1 MSFREDREE
10 AKQMKKRIV
19 SLMICVALFVAVVGC
34 AKPETAAG
42 NAQLESAQESTEQ
55 SGADAAKDVADT
67 DGAGV
72 ANDAAQ
78 DAGAGVVF
86 ETKTLSGS
94 TVKSEDIFSAH
105 KLTMVNLWGTYCGP
119 CIREMPDLEVLNQR
133 LGEKDCAII
142 GIVIDVQGIEDGA
155 MVLTAGKILA
165 DTGVTY
171 QNLLPWAGFTEVF
184 PANFV
189 PTTYFVDREGRIV
202 GEAAI
207 GARGADEYEALLDEV
222 LATLPDGK

>member
-19 SLMICVALFVAVVGC
+19 SLMICVALCVAVVGC
-34 AKPETAAG
+34 AKTGATAG
-42 NAQLESAQESTEQ
+42 SAQQESTEQ
-55 SGADAAKDVADT
+55 SGADAAQGTEDADVAE
-67 DGAGV
+67 
-72 ANDAAQ
+72 

-94 TVKSEDIFSAH
+94 TVKSEDIFGAH

-222 LATLPDGK
+222 LATLPDD